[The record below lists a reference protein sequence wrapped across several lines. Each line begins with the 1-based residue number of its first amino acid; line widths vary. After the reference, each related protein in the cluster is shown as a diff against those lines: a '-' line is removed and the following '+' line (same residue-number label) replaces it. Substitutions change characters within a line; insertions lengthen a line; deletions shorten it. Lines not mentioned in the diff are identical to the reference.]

1 MPGSLPPLL
10 TRQEIHTRLQQIFP
24 EGSPNRNYCTRE
36 MAASVVFT
44 FLYIGAVDGRN
55 CYAAPKH
62 IYRMGDEQAARVSD
76 SERIDYAEATAK
88 SGTLPLGQSWYADN
102 TREPIRDETIRNGF
116 APVGAVI
123 EIPRPTTSPKGR
135 YALAVD
141 FAELFDPNLA
151 DDALHDAIKL
161 WRAAHLTPAELARV
175 RLILSGADPN
185 PESFLVTFPNGET
198 QHLTPGN
205 SSVIT
210 KGVIEQFAPRF
221 LEKPHV
227 VWVSESGNKVVARHD
242 LHAHSLGLNLNVE
255 KILPDIILVDM
266 AKMVIVFVEVVS
278 TDGPIN
284 TKRRGELLKLVTDAG
299 HSEKNAAFVSA
310 FLSRDAALKKVL
322 PDLAWNSFVW
332 IASEPDALITLEREE
347 TVAFLHERLA
357 DTG

>member
-1 MPGSLPPLL
+1 MADSLRPVLP
-10 TRQEIHTRLQQIFP
+10 RSEIHTRLQDIFP

-44 FLYIGAVDGRN
+44 LLYIGAVDGSNR
-55 CYAAPKH
+55 YAAPKH
-62 IYRMGDEQAARVSD
+62 IYRMSDEQAALVSD
-76 SERIDYAEATAK
+76 ADRIDYGQSIAK
-88 SGTLPLGQSWYADN
+88 AGALPLGQAWYADN

-116 APVGAVI
+116 APVGAI
-123 EIPRPTTSPKGR
+123 TEIPRPTTSPKGR
-135 YALAVD
+135 YALASD
-141 FAELFDPNLA
+141 FADLFSPSLTGEDFDQA
-151 DDALHDAIKL
+151 VSE
-161 WRAAHLTPAELARV
+161 WRAAHLTAAELARV

-205 SSVIT
+205 SSVIA
-210 KGVIEQFAPRF
+210 KGIIEQFAPRF

-227 VWVSESGNKVVARHD
+227 VWVSESGNKVVSRHD

-255 KILPDIILVDM
+255 KVLPDIILVDM

-278 TDGPIN
+278 TDGPVN
-284 TKRRGELLKLVTDAG
+284 SKRREELLKLVTDAG

-357 DTG
+357 ETG